1 MMEIIKS
8 QTKIK
13 FSNHYMVTSLISFVL
28 VAISL
33 FGLFTKMD
41 YGVDFRGG
49 AEIQIKFAKEIKMPR
64 LRKVLKDEGFQV
76 QVQQIGDP
84 ENFEFLLKVAATED
98 NLNEVTD
105 KVSSALNKDF
115 EAEGIEIRKVDIVG
129 PKAGAQLR
137 LSGFQAMLWA
147 LIAIMVYIGLRFDF
161 KYSPG
166 AIVALFHDVSII
178 LGIFAFSGTEFTLQ
192 TVAAL
197 LAVIGYSV
205 NDTVIVYDRV
215 REQEQ
220 KFSHLH
226 LREQIDNAI
235 NETLSRTILTS
246 GTTLFISATMFFFGG
261 LAIRDFF
268 FAISLGVLI
277 GTYSSIYVAAP
288 VTLLFQKLLGE
299 GDSASAQTKAKA

>member
-1 MMEIIKS
+1 MEIIKS

>member
-1 MMEIIKS
+1 MMEVIKS
-8 QTKIK
+8 NTKIK
-13 FSNHYMVTSLISFVL
+13 FSNHYMITSI
-28 VAISL
+28 ISL
-33 FGLFTKMD
+33 LLVGVSLYGLFSKMN

-49 AEIQIKFAKEIKMPR
+49 AEIQVKFAKDIKLDR
-64 LRKVLKDEGFQV
+64 LRKVLKEEGFRV
-76 QVQQIGDP
+76 QVQQIGEP
-84 ENFEFLLKVAATED
+84 ASLEFLLKVAANEG

-105 KVSSALNKDF
+105 KVSLALNKDF
-115 EAEGIEIRKVDIVG
+115 AEQGIEIRKVDIVG

-178 LGIFAFSGTEFTLQ
+178 LGIFAFTGTEFTLQ

-215 REQEQ
+215 REHEQ
-220 KFSHLH
+220 KFAHLN
-226 LREQIDNAI
+226 LKEQIDNAI

-246 GTTLFISATMFFFGG
+246 GTTLFISVTMFLFGG

-288 VTLLFQKLLGE
+288 VTLLFQKFIGE
-299 GDSASAQTKAKA
+299 SEGAKSAGLKA